1 MWREWIDRIAKRIY
15 VEKCTGCHSVD
26 RRRMRWID
34 IVKDCLKKRGLGIR
48 QARIIVHDRNVW
60 RVCEGEC
67 TGRCPG
73 DEPLTLT
80 IYHSCELIATGI

>member
-67 TGRCPG
+67 
-73 DEPLTLT
+73 
-80 IYHSCELIATGI
+80 LINNRIVYYIIDLLISSI